1 MKIRTV
7 VISLVVTAGLAGG
20 IAYGV
25 RYAMQAGKK
34 PVDVVPVATVNYGF
48 WGDTNTMSGNIISR
62 DTQTVQLNSDYKLV
76 KVYVETGDTV
86 KRGDPLLEYDMTLTE
101 LQREMENLTKQ
112 SLEIDLASQQKALEK
127 LQNTTPTASL
137 EVNDGVMTASDE
149 LLLEEDPAAG
159 GQGSGGAPAGTGN
172 GGNQGGG
179 NGPALISDGGG
190 DTSGDLILDEAPS
203 VSPGAPAGEIII
215 EDNSQ
220 SGSQAGTA
228 GESETATG
236 DTAET
241 EPEIPEQTESETS
254 GAEQTESESD
264 SVLEDPE
271 TEPETQTEDSLL
283 TDDSETPEGD
293 EMTELDQ
300 ETVIKAVNA
309 FLTRV
314 SQLSSQEL
322 DSLIASDISEAL
334 RIYREQLSVVRE
346 QELEGLDVLGERRVV
361 RSYSLNPSVASI
373 VGESTAQVL
382 TQAYERACFYQ
393 FVYCMEQLKPG
404 NVTVE
409 QPEETPEE
417 PAEGETEEA
426 QDTIQEETSDPQNLS
441 ANDLDDDTIRAMEEL
456 IRNAVDAFYDLPQ
469 TVWTNPEYAEI
480 LVPYRDEL
488 AAFVARLNRLYVL
501 EETEPATEAES
512 EMYDDFGDYG
522 DFGDFGDF
530 GDTGETYTAEELKL
544 AIEEQKRDIEETQLQ
559 IRESDLRLKQ
569 YDRTLDSQI
578 VRSTMDGIVKSAGTV
593 EDSVVDEDFIVI
605 TGEAGMY
612 VQGSLNEMRLDSV
625 GVGDQ
630 VTGTSYDSGLS
641 FTATITEIS
650 MYPTESND
658 YYYSYGGDNTNASYY
673 PFLAYIEDAEGLTEG
688 YVDLQLVDNSPTTGI
703 YLENYFIR
711 TENDGRSYVYIQGED
726 GLLKKQY
733 VQTGQVIYSS
743 ATEIKTGLTMEDKV
757 AFPYGEDVKEG
768 AATREVDSLFYDSY
782 YVG

>member
-1 MKIRTV
+1 MNSTQILAVIMIDGNLVRNKI
-7 VISLVVTAGLAGG
+7 IDVT
-20 IAYGV
+20 
-25 RYAMQAGKK
+25 
-34 PVDVVPVATVNYGF
+34 
-48 WGDTNTMSGNIISR
+48 
-62 DTQTVQLNSDYKLV
+62 
-76 KVYVETGDTV
+76 E
-86 KRGDPLLEYDMTLTE
+86 
-101 LQREMENLTKQ
+101 
-112 SLEIDLASQQKALEK
+112 
-127 LQNTTPTASL
+127 
-137 EVNDGVMTASDE
+137 
-149 LLLEEDPAAG
+149 
-159 GQGSGGAPAGTGN
+159 
-172 GGNQGGG
+172 
-179 NGPALISDGGG
+179 
-190 DTSGDLILDEAPS
+190 
-203 VSPGAPAGEIII
+203 
-215 EDNSQ
+215 
-220 SGSQAGTA
+220 
-228 GESETATG
+228 
-236 DTAET
+236 
-241 EPEIPEQTESETS
+241 
-254 GAEQTESESD
+254 
-264 SVLEDPE
+264 
-271 TEPETQTEDSLL
+271 
-283 TDDSETPEGD
+283 
-293 EMTELDQ
+293 ELDQ

-441 ANDLDDDTIRAMEEL
+441 ANDLDDDTIRAMKEL

-733 VQTGQVIYSS
+733 VHTGVTSNGYV
-743 ATEIKTGLTMEDKV
+743 EIKSGLSTEDSV
-757 AFPYGEDVKEG
+757 AFPYGKNVKDGAKVKSEDE
-768 AATREVDSLFYDSY
+768 DSFSGYG
-782 YVG
+782 VG

>member
-34 PVDVVPVATVNYGF
+34 PVDVVPVANVNYGS

-112 SLEIDLASQQKALEK
+112 SLEINLASQQKALEK

-172 GGNQGGG
+172 GGSQVGG

-228 GESETATG
+228 GESETAPG

-241 EPEIPEQTESETS
+241 EQEIPEQTESETS

-593 EDSVVDEDFIVI
+593 I
-605 TGEAGMY
+605 
-612 VQGSLNEMRLDSV
+612 
-625 GVGDQ
+625 
-630 VTGTSYDSGLS
+630 
-641 FTATITEIS
+641 
-650 MYPTESND
+650 P
-658 YYYSYGGDNTNASYY
+658 
-673 PFLAYIEDAEGLTEG
+673 
-688 YVDLQLVDNSPTTGI
+688 
-703 YLENYFIR
+703 
-711 TENDGRSYVYIQGED
+711 
-726 GLLKKQY
+726 
-733 VQTGQVIYSS
+733 
-743 ATEIKTGLTMEDKV
+743 
-757 AFPYGEDVKEG
+757 
-768 AATREVDSLFYDSY
+768 
-782 YVG
+782 

>member
-1 MKIRTV
+1 MILKLDHIYKDYIQGKMVVPVLKDVCLHVDEGEYVAIMGPSGSGKSTLMNIVGCLDRPTSGSYELAGENVLGRDDKDMAHIRLHNLGFVFQNFQLLPRQSALENVCLPLVYAGVKKKERIQRGMEALKRVGLEDRMYFKPTQLSGGQKQRVAIARAMVNRPKILLADEPTGALDSKSSIQLMELFGELNQEGVTIIMITHAPEIAGYAKRVVDIFDGELSERGGIRMKIRTV

-34 PVDVVPVATVNYGF
+34 PVDVVPVANVNYGF

-62 DTQTVQLNSDYKLV
+62 DTQTVQIDIRIELV

-172 GGNQGGG
+172 GGSQGGG

-228 GESETATG
+228 GESETAPG

-373 VGESTAQVL
+373 VGEGTAQVL

-404 NVTVE
+404 NMTVE

-417 PAEGETEEA
+417 PAEGE
-426 QDTIQEETSDPQNLS
+426 NGGS
-441 ANDLDDDTIRAMEEL
+441 AG
-456 IRNAVDAFYDLPQ
+456 YH
-469 TVWTNPEYAEI
+469 
-480 LVPYRDEL
+480 
-488 AAFVARLNRLYVL
+488 
-501 EETEPATEAES
+501 S
-512 EMYDDFGDYG
+512 GG
-522 DFGDFGDF
+522 DF
-530 GDTGETYTAEELKL
+530 
-544 AIEEQKRDIEETQLQ
+544 
-559 IRESDLRLKQ
+559 
-569 YDRTLDSQI
+569 
-578 VRSTMDGIVKSAGTV
+578 RSP
-593 EDSVVDEDFIVI
+593 E
-605 TGEAGMY
+605 
-612 VQGSLNEMRLDSV
+612 SV
-625 GVGDQ
+625 GG
-630 VTGTSYDSGLS
+630 
-641 FTATITEIS
+641 
-650 MYPTESND
+650 
-658 YYYSYGGDNTNASYY
+658 
-673 PFLAYIEDAEGLTEG
+673 
-688 YVDLQLVDNSPTTGI
+688 
-703 YLENYFIR
+703 
-711 TENDGRSYVYIQGED
+711 
-726 GLLKKQY
+726 
-733 VQTGQVIYSS
+733 
-743 ATEIKTGLTMEDKV
+743 
-757 AFPYGEDVKEG
+757 
-768 AATREVDSLFYDSY
+768 
-782 YVG
+782 